1 MWGGKTVVY
10 FCKWSFFPR
19 NYQKTYQI
27 VSDFSKLCLI
37 PLVEETV
44 SGINATLLNRF
55 TTSGKGFLLGLMW
68 YLWWRAFTRWFQQ
81 DTFCINRTHRAADD
95 VVLVR
100 VPTDISHAR
109 VVAHQSGYHRA
120 GQHIVDWTHTHTH
133 RVQLIFD
140 SSNITLCISSRRLCC
155 RLHTDRHTQSL
166 TDDFARG
173 TAGVDESLPSAEL
186 WWETAAYQGVEDA
199 MTSVGHH
206 WGVACQLVSLKGCE
220 EQVNKHKTAK

>member
-133 RVQLIFD
+133 RGFNWFSILQIL
-140 SSNITLCISSRRLCC
+140 LCASA
-155 RLHTDRHTQSL
+155 HADFVAVYTL
-166 TDDFARG
+166 TD
-173 TAGVDESLPSAEL
+173 THSHLLTILP
-186 WWETAAYQGVEDA
+186 VE
-199 MTSVGHH
+199 
-206 WGVACQLVSLKGCE
+206 QPE
-220 EQVNKHKTAK
+220 

>member
-133 RVQLIFD
+133 TQGSTDFRFFKYYFVHQLTQ
-140 SSNITLCISSRRLCC
+140 TLLPFTHWQTHTVTYWRFCPWNSRSRWISAQCWTLVRNGSVSGCGGRHDLGRSLLRC
-155 RLHTDRHTQSL
+155 RL
-166 TDDFARG
+166 
-173 TAGVDESLPSAEL
+173 SA
-186 WWETAAYQGVEDA
+186 
-199 MTSVGHH
+199 
-206 WGVACQLVSLKGCE
+206 CVS
-220 EQVNKHKTAK
+220 